1 MTRPLCCLA
10 HPFAIA
16 VCLVL
21 LAPAVPRAAEQTL
34 PVLLSRAISSA
45 RQGDL
50 ASSRKHLKT
59 FLVTKPES
67 AMNSR
72 ARLAWLAVA
81 LESADPDLDEALK
94 LCLFLGER
102 ADLKDSFELLYCRGL
117 VYQRL
122 AARELVQHASGE
134 PELHPLVEPGADWR
148 YFKGVAA
155 PPAGW
160 KAPGFDASGW
170 LEGKAG
176 FGYGDEDDATELAD
190 MQGKYPSVF
199 LRRDFQLPGAVAGK
213 ADVLLLRVRF
223 DDGFI
228 ACLNGLELARA
239 NVPGRRGEVVPHD
252 VTANGQNEAD
262 QWEDYIVGSESLRS
276 GRNTLTI
283 QAHNYTLPSSDFSI
297 EASLA
302 AAARSESPEAEA
314 SALLAKAAADLGAAG
329 KAAGPGSL
337 QLQAAVELA
346 VIRLLAGELDDAER
360 ELLEVERQLGQGL
373 KARLVYLRAWI
384 AFRRG
389 RLLEAGRLLARLA
402 PFSRARSGHGVLYL
416 LGRVHHGLGE
426 LREAEAFYR
435 LVLGGAGEE
444 ELEHV
449 AAARLALGA
458 VLIELGENAKAEK
471 LLEEP
476 RRESPP
482 TTRHLFGRLLYGV
495 SLVGGG
501 KLATARSSFLVVA
514 RVALDKELR
523 SLALFWAGRCS
534 VLRWEKSGSWMR
546 KNLSTAAVEYLDR
559 GLFLKPGASL
569 DGRIAV
575 ELGEALLR
583 FGRPAEAEKVW
594 RGLRASGGGA
604 GMTAAYGLLVSLQ
617 GAGNHSQAIELAREL
632 LKLYPASSDHGALL
646 QRLGDSLLLDG
657 ISAPALNVRRERFG
671 SAATVYARAL
681 ASPGVDSRLTIRF
694 RRGVA
699 LLLLGEFQAARELLS
714 GVVKSAAQSSDAV
727 VRSQTAFAAGL
738 LGRLYLIEGEQAAA
752 DAFSSAKAVE
762 NLEKAGKYLE
772 EFRLNT
778 EAPSELRT
786 RAELAHGYSLRLR
799 AGLIAGPVKKKK
811 LLAEARGLL
820 SITAR
825 RLEYEPAAVRAS
837 LELARVHALSAG
849 RAQAVSRL
857 TVFTTR
863 APWKE
868 STVAAEALLE
878 LARQQAGLGRFP
890 QALAALDAAA
900 ARALPSLL
908 AQVKLERAR
917 LKARQGET
925 GVARLSL
932 ATLYQGPYETRVRG
946 LAALELLR
954 LESSHQVGDRAR
966 KILRETILLL
976 AAEGEGLDAELRAD
990 LLLEIVRLEAAG
1002 VHFGKSAATQGSP
1015 VASLSPLRAMTARD
1029 DRRAVASLI
1038 YEAGALLESG
1048 NAGRALALAED
1059 AYSFSRE
1066 PGLENDALLARGICL
1081 LVSGQTSQAV
1091 KTFEELAATVRD
1103 KRPAALCLAVA
1114 YTRLGDIVKSRKSF
1128 QAARAGRP
1136 GDAGLPGGGLK
1147 PTSSAIFKDTLAR
1160 LQALSLKPD
1169 DDAVD
1174 TAIQLARLFFCR
1186 PLKPVERRA
1195 SVPAAGRA
1203 GALTAEFLAE
1213 TRLLGLKPLPYV
1225 PLEGSGQRAS
1235 GEWME
1240 LAPQPRAPAPGGTPG
1255 NILGQVLRAV
1265 LTAEPSSVEGERR

>member
-1 MTRPLCCLA
+1 MTRLLCRLA
-10 HPFAIA
+10 HPAALA
-16 VCLVL
+16 VSLVL
-21 LAPAVPRAAEQTL
+21 LAPVVPRAAEQTL
-34 PVLLSRAISSA
+34 PVLLSRAVSSA

-59 FLVTKPES
+59 FLATKPGG
-67 AMNSR
+67 AMNLR
-72 ARLAWLAVA
+72 ARLGWLAVA
-81 LESADPDLDEALK
+81 LESAAPDLDEALK
-94 LCLFLGER
+94 LCLSLGKR
-102 ADLKDSFELLYCRGL
+102 AELKDSFELLYCRGL

-122 AARELVQHASGE
+122 AARELAKHSCGE
-134 PELHPLVEPGADWR
+134 PELRPLVEPGADWR
-148 YFKGVAA
+148 YFKGSAA
-155 PPAGW
+155 PPSGW
-160 KAPGFDASGW
+160 KTPEFDASGW

-199 LRRDFQLPGAVAGK
+199 LRRDFELPGAAAGK
-213 ADVLLLRVRF
+213 VDALLLRVRF

-228 ACLNGLELARA
+228 ACLNGSELARA
-239 NVPGRRGEVVPHD
+239 NVPGRRGEAVPHD

-262 QWEDYIVGSESLRS
+262 KWEDYIVGSDGLRP

-302 AAARSESPEAEA
+302 AAAHSEDPAAEA
-314 SALLAKAAADLGAAG
+314 SELLAKAAADLGAAG

-346 VIRLLAGELDDAER
+346 VIRILAGDLDDAER
-360 ELLEVERQLGQGL
+360 ELLEVERRLGQGL
-373 KARLVYLRAWI
+373 KTRIVYLRAWI
-384 AFRRG
+384 FFRRG

-435 LVLGGAGEE
+435 LVLGGTGER

-458 VLIELGENAKAEK
+458 VLVELGENTEAEK

-476 RRESPP
+476 RGESPP
-482 TTRHLFGRLLYGV
+482 TTRQLFGRLLYGV

-501 KLATARSSFLVVA
+501 KLATARNSFLVVA
-514 RVALDKELR
+514 RAALDKELR
-523 SLALFWAGRCS
+523 SRALFWAGRCS
-534 VLRWEKSGSWMR
+534 VLRWEKGGSWMR
-546 KNLSTAAVEYLDR
+546 KNLSKAAIDYLDR

-583 FGRPAEAEKVW
+583 FDRPAEAEKVW
-594 RGLRASGGGA
+594 RRLRASGGGT

-617 GAGNHSQAIELAREL
+617 GAGHHSQAIELAREL
-632 LKLYPASSDHGALL
+632 LKLYPASPDHGALL
-646 QRLGDSLLLDG
+646 QRLGDSLLLNG
-657 ISAPALNVRRERFG
+657 ISAPASNVRRERFG
-671 SAATVYARAL
+671 SAAAVYARAL

-699 LLLLGEFQAARELLS
+699 LLLLGDFQAARKILS

-738 LGRLYLIEGEQAAA
+738 LGRLYLMEGEQAAA
-752 DAFSSAKAVE
+752 DAFSAAKAVE
-762 NLEKAGKYLE
+762 NLEKAGRYLE
-772 EFRLNT
+772 EFRLNA

-799 AGLIAGPVKKKK
+799 AGLLADPAEKKK

-825 RLEYEPAAVRAS
+825 RLEHKPPAIRAN
-837 LELARVHALSAG
+837 LELARVLALSAG
-849 RAQAVSRL
+849 RAQGTRRL

-863 APWKE
+863 SPWKE

-890 QALAALDAAA
+890 QAFAALDAAA

-908 AQVKLERAR
+908 TLVKLDRAR

-925 GVARLSL
+925 GAARLFL
-932 ATLYQGPYETRVRG
+932 AALYQGSYETRVRG

-954 LESSHQVGDRAR
+954 LESSRQVGDRAR
-966 KILRETILLL
+966 KLLRETIILL
-976 AAEGEGLDAELRAD
+976 ATEGEGLNAELRAD

-1002 VHFGKSAATQGSP
+1002 VHFRKSASIQGSP
-1015 VASLSPLRAMTARD
+1015 LASLSPLRAMTARD

-1048 NAGRALALAED
+1048 NAERALALAED

-1081 LVSGQTSQAV
+1081 LVSGRTSQAV
-1091 KTFEELAATVRD
+1091 KTFEELASTVRD
-1103 KRPAALCLAVA
+1103 KRPASLCLAVA
-1114 YTRLGDIVKSRKSF
+1114 HTRLGDIVKSRQSF
-1128 QAARAGRP
+1128 QAARAGGP
-1136 GDAGLPGGGLK
+1136 GDPGFSGGLA
-1147 PTSSAIFKDTLAR
+1147 PSSAAIFKETLAR

-1169 DDAVD
+1169 DNAVD

-1186 PLKPVERRA
+1186 PLKPAERRTA
-1195 SVPAAGRA
+1195 VPVAGRA
-1203 GALTAEFLAE
+1203 AALTAEFLAE

-1225 PLEGSGQRAS
+1225 PLEGGGQRAS
-1235 GEWME
+1235 GGWME
-1240 LAPQPRAPAPGGTPG
+1240 LAPQPMAPAPGGTPG
-1255 NILGQVLRAV
+1255 NILGQVLRAA
-1265 LTAEPSSVEGERR
+1265 LTADPSSVEGERR